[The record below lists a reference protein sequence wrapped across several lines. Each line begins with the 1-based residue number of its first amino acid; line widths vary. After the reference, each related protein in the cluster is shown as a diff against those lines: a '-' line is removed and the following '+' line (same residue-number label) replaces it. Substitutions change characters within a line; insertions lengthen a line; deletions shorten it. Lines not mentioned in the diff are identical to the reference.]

1 MTALLLAPKWRRA
14 ANGGSRKFGSF
25 QPQPTQRELDWSTW
39 MFFESPFFWY
49 PSCLVYAQVVWWSTA
64 LWTARTTRRRWPG
77 KWLTLWCITSVEMF
91 FNLDV
96 ICCGE
101 GGWRNFFLV
110 FQTCGTTFRSCVLR
124 VDDTVD
130 CKDNLM
136 EETVGVGVL
145 LSVLL
150 LFQWARVVPETSGL
164 PEISGNTRCFGL
176 PATRW
181 FLKLNRVGSGIE
193 RNTG

>member
-1 MTALLLAPKWRRA
+1 MTALLLAPKWWRA

-49 PSCLVYAQVVWWSTA
+49 PSCLVYAHVVWWLTA
-64 LWTARTTRRRWPG
+64 LWTARTTRRRGPG

-101 GGWRNFFLV
+101 YGWGNFFLYFKHVGQPSGHVCWGSMTLWMAKTIWWRRLLGLV
-110 FQTCGTTFRSCVLR
+110 FCWVSCCFFNERGQVIS
-124 VDDTVD
+124 
-130 CKDNLM
+130 CIN
-136 EETVGVGVL
+136 
-145 LSVLL
+145 
-150 LFQWARVVPETSGL
+150 SGH
-164 PEISGNTRCFGL
+164 T
-176 PATRW
+176 
-181 FLKLNRVGSGIE
+181 
-193 RNTG
+193 

>member
-101 GGWRNFFLV
+101 GGWGNFFLY
-110 FQTCGTTFRSCVLR
+110 SNMW
-124 VDDTVD
+124 
-130 CKDNLM
+130 DNLQVM
-136 EETVGVGVL
+136 CVEGR
-145 LSVLL
+145 
-150 LFQWARVVPETSGL
+150 WHCGL
-164 PEISGNTRCFGL
+164 QRQFDGGDCWGWCFVECPVAFSMSAGSTRNFGF
-176 PATRW
+176 TR
-181 FLKLNRVGSGIE
+181 NIG
-193 RNTG
+193 